1 MEKIM
6 KKDDG
11 FTYIEI
17 VVSITIFLIAII
29 PAMEFNRLILEID
42 RKYYSIEKGMK
53 NIELVE
59 KTIRSKGY
67 KKLNNYVGE
76 YRYEFLE
83 DSYFINGNGVLEN
96 IEVPFLGKK
105 GEKIFVKIERLDSRS
120 TVEEKDILCL
130 KVEYETLYKKLEI
143 TRLITDIE
151 EYYE

>member
-1 MEKIM
+1 M

-53 NIELVE
+53 NMELVE

-105 GEKIFVKIERLDSRS
+105 GEKIFVKIERLDNRS
-120 TVEEKDILCL
+120 IVEEKDILCL

>member
-1 MEKIM
+1 M

-105 GEKIFVKIERLDSRS
+105 GEKIFVKIERLDNRS
-120 TVEEKDILCL
+120 IVEEKDILCL

>member
-1 MEKIM
+1 M
-6 KKDDG
+6 KTDDG

>member
-1 MEKIM
+1 M

-105 GEKIFVKIERLDSRS
+105 GEKIFVKIERLDNRS
-120 TVEEKDILCL
+120 IVEEKDILCL

-143 TRLITDIE
+143 TKLITDIE

>member
-1 MEKIM
+1 M

-29 PAMEFNRLILEID
+29 AAMEFNRLILEID

-105 GEKIFVKIERLDSRS
+105 GEKIFVKIERLDNRS
-120 TVEEKDILCL
+120 IVEEKDILCL

>member
-1 MEKIM
+1 M

-53 NIELVE
+53 NMELVE

-76 YRYEFLE
+76 YRYEFLQ

-105 GEKIFVKIERLDSRS
+105 GEKIFVKIERLDNRS
-120 TVEEKDILCL
+120 IVEEKDILCL

-143 TRLITDIE
+143 IRLITDIE

>member
-1 MEKIM
+1 M
-6 KKDDG
+6 KRENG

-53 NIELVE
+53 NIEVVE
-59 KTIRSKGY
+59 KTVRSKGY

-83 DSYFINGNGVLEN
+83 ESYFIKGNGVLEN
-96 IEVPFLGKK
+96 IELPFLGRK
-105 GEKIFVKIERLDSRS
+105 GEKIFIKIERLDNRS

-143 TRLITDIE
+143 IRLITDIE